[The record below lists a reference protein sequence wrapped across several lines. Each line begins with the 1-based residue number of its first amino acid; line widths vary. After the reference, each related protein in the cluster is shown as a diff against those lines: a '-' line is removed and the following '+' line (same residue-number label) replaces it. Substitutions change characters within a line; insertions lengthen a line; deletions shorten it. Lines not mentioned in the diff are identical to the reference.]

1 MTDTE
6 SKEPRLESHPA
17 SIRSETANTFQPQ
30 RRRILIATSIAS
42 GCGVAA
48 AVYPFLASMSPSERA
63 RALGAPVEVDLG
75 GLRPG
80 ELSTVSWRGRPV
92 WVLKRTPP
100 MLASLERDEALLAD
114 PNSMRSEQPKNCV
127 NRYRSVKPDVAV
139 IVGVCTH
146 LGCTPTFRPEP
157 GDASIDVN
165 WPGGFYCPCHGSKF
179 DLAGRVFKAVPAPIN
194 LEVPPYSFVSEQ
206 VVRIGDDTA

>member
-1 MTDTE
+1 MADTD
-6 SKEPRLESHPA
+6 SKEPRPESHPA
-17 SIRSETANTFQPQ
+17 SIRSETANTFQPE
-30 RRRILIATSIAS
+30 RRRILIATSIAG

-48 AVYPFLASMSPSERA
+48 AVYPFLASMTPSERA

-80 ELSTVSWRGRPV
+80 ELFTAPWRGRPV
-92 WVLKRTPP
+92 WVLKRTPE
-100 MLASLERDEALLAD
+100 MLASLERDETLLAD
-114 PNSMRSEQPKNCV
+114 PNSTRSEQPKNCA
-127 NRYRSVKPDVAV
+127 NRYRSVKPEVAV

-146 LGCTPTFRPEP
+146 LGCTPTYRPEP
-157 GDASIDVN
+157 GDTSIDVN

-194 LEVPPYSFVSEQ
+194 LEVPPYGFVNER
-206 VVRIGDDTA
+206 VVRIGEESG